1 MNKEDEREGDKI
13 INRWIRWYTEE
24 QEIDC
29 SLRVSFVYIMY
40 EIDWRDLEY
49 SIARRRCHHLNE
61 EKIDIPCNITWQY
74 TQTLFDE

>member
-1 MNKEDEREGDKI
+1 MNKEDERQGDKI
-13 INRWIRWYTEE
+13 INRWIRLYTGE

-49 SIARRRCHHLNE
+49 SIARRCHHLNE
-61 EKIDIPCNITWQY
+61 ERIDIPCNITWQY
-74 TQTLFDE
+74 IQTLFYE